1 MTPNENLPRSAAGRH
16 SPWLIAGIISIASF
30 MEVLDT
36 TIANVAL
43 RYIAGGLAAG
53 LDESTW
59 ILTSY
64 LISNAI
70 ILPVSGWLS
79 NMIGRKRFYMG
90 CVAIFTVSS
99 LMCALSTSLT
109 QIIFFRVLQGVGG
122 GGLAPTEQSMLADSF
137 PPESR
142 SKAFAVY
149 ALTVVVAPAIGPVL
163 GGYLTDTFSWH
174 WIFLINVPVGLLSL
188 ILVAL
193 FVDEP
198 EALKEDRRALMSGGL
213 IVDWLGFLLIAMGLG
228 ALQVV
233 LDRGERDDF
242 FASRTITF
250 MTIVSVVS
258 LVALIPWEWK
268 HPQPAVDLR
277 LFRNRSFSAASA
289 VMFIFGFIL
298 ISTTQL
304 LPQLTQQLMGY
315 DATTA
320 GLTLGAGGFAAL
332 CMVPIAGQ
340 LSGKIIQPKYL
351 IIMAFLGS
359 GAALIHLSSLYI
371 SMSFW
376 SVSWARVFQSVFL
389 PFLFVSITAASYSG
403 IPPDKTNEASAI
415 INLMRNLGGS
425 VGVAAATTMLAW
437 QTQRHHARLAESVS
451 PLSRHFGIYLSQ
463 SGMSGDAAIRS
474 IDRVVQA
481 QASILSYL
489 DIFWL
494 WGIGAFLVWPVGLL
508 IRNVQKGREARG

>member
-1 MTPNENLPRSAAGRH
+1 
-16 SPWLIAGIISIASF
+16 
-30 MEVLDT
+30 
-36 TIANVAL
+36 
-43 RYIAGGLAAG
+43 
-53 LDESTW
+53 
-59 ILTSY
+59 
-64 LISNAI
+64 
-70 ILPVSGWLS
+70 
-79 NMIGRKRFYMG
+79 
-90 CVAIFTVSS
+90 
-99 LMCALSTSLT
+99 
-109 QIIFFRVLQGVGG
+109 
-122 GGLAPTEQSMLADSF
+122 MLADSF

-188 ILVAL
+188 TLVAL

-198 EALKEDRRALMSGGL
+198 EALKEDRRKLMKGGL

-242 FASRTITF
+242 FSSRMITF

-258 LVALIPWEWK
+258 IAALIPWEWK

-277 LFRNRSFSAASA
+277 LFRNRSFAAATS

-320 GLTLGAGGFAAL
+320 GLTLGAGGLAAL
-332 CMVPIAGQ
+332 FMVPIAGQ
-340 LSGKIIQPKYL
+340 LGGKVIQPKYL
-351 IIMAFLGS
+351 IVMAFLGS
-359 GAALIHLSSLYI
+359 GWALMHLSSLDI
-371 SMSFW
+371 QMSF
-376 SVSWARVFQSVFL
+376 SSAAWARVYQALFL
-389 PFLFVSITAASYSG
+389 PFLFVSITSASYVG

-425 VGVAAATTMLAW
+425 VGVSAATTMLAW

-451 PLSRHFGIYLSQ
+451 PLSRHFGIYLNQ
-463 SGMSGDAAIRS
+463 SGMSGDDAIRGVNS
-474 IDRVVQA
+474 IVQA
-481 QASILSYL
+481 QASILSYI

-494 WGIGAFLVWPVGLL
+494 WGIGAFLAWPIGLL
-508 IRNVQKGREARG
+508 IRNVPKGQEARG